1 LFDEKLEGQMSF
13 RTKFALILA
22 SATLAIYTVVG
33 GWISTRAQQPANDPN
48 AQLRIFESVLQHIQN
63 DYVDE
68 PNMEKVR
75 AGALRGLAY
84 GLDPYSTYLTPEQV
98 RDYSDNAKNNQSGIG
113 AELSQVASYL
123 YVIAPMKGS
132 PADQAG
138 VRAGDIIEY
147 IDNKATRDISLYDA
161 KQLLN
166 GPAGTEVKLRILR
179 ANTKPL
185 TLTVKRGTSRA
196 ATAETRMET
205 GRIGVLRI
213 NSLTDGEANDVR
225 GRLQD
230 LIKQGA
236 QKVVVDLRATAGGS
250 ISDAVAVANLFVRDG
265 VLAETIG
272 REGKVLKTYS
282 ADPKAAI
289 FNGPLVV
296 LIDSGT
302 AGAAEVVASAVLD
315 RNRGQVV
322 GERSFGAGA
331 EQQLFTLRG
340 GDGLL
345 LTTVK
350 WASGSGKPF
359 LGEDRARS
367 GVMPSVEVKR
377 PELADAIDPD
387 DLTGNDDDA
396 VAKPSAS
403 PDKQV
408 TPEETPKA
416 PAEDVQMKKA
426 LELLRESKPQA
437 QRAAA

>member
-1 LFDEKLEGQMSF
+1 
-13 RTKFALILA
+13 
-22 SATLAIYTVVG
+22 
-33 GWISTRAQQPANDPN
+33 
-48 AQLRIFESVLQHIQN
+48 VLQHIQN

-98 RDYSDNAKNNQSGIG
+98 RQFNEDAKSNQVGIG

-147 IDNKATRDISLYDA
+147 IDGKATRDISLYDA

-166 GPAGTEVKLRILR
+166 GSEGSEVKLRILR
-179 ANTKPL
+179 ANAKPL
-185 TLTVKRGTSRA
+185 TLTVKRGSFRA
-196 ATAETRMET
+196 PSAEARMEA
-205 GRIGVLRI
+205 GRIGVLRV
-213 NSLTDGEANDVR
+213 NSFAQGEAADARARV
-225 GRLQD
+225 QE

-236 QKVVVDLRATAGGS
+236 QKMVLDLRGTAGGS
-250 ISDAVAVANLFVRDG
+250 IDEAVAVANFFIKDG
-265 VLAETIG
+265 MLAQTSG
-272 REGKVLKTYS
+272 REGKTLKTFT

-289 FNGPLVV
+289 FSGPMVV
-296 LIDSGT
+296 LIDAGT
-302 AGAAEVVASAVLD
+302 AGAAEVVASAFLE

-322 GERSFGAGA
+322 GEKSFGAGA

-350 WASGSGKPF
+350 WASASGKPF
-359 LGEDRARS
+359 LGEDRSHS
-367 GVMPSVEVKR
+367 GVAPSVEVKR

-387 DLTGNDDDA
+387 DLTGNDDDQA
-396 VAKPSAS
+396 PKPGQLNEKPQVAPEPAKPS
-403 PDKQV
+403 V
-408 TPEETPKA
+408 
-416 PAEDVQMKKA
+416 EDLQLKKA
-426 LELLRESKPQA
+426 IELLRESRPL
-437 QRAAA
+437 QRAA